1 MTSLQDTE
9 NRTTIQGS
17 KFYTTF
23 PFGSTT
29 RPGIQ
34 AAVGLCLAPDTGRC
48 LRMRANPSQAE
59 NATMSRSHFPLGQHM
74 LQCLFRHLPTELQQQ
89 PSSGTGLTS
98 KQFPLL
104 LLA

>member
-1 MTSLQDTE
+1 VTSLQDTE
-9 NRTTIQGS
+9 NRTTIQGEQIL
-17 KFYTTF
+17 YHL
-23 PFGSTT
+23 PLWLYNQAGL
-29 RPGIQ
+29 Q

-89 PSSGTGLTS
+89 PPSGTGLTS